1 MTTTRE
7 ILVKARAL
15 VERGWVQ
22 GRFSRMKRG
31 KECFCAV
38 GAICRAA
45 GEAQACHRLGA
56 LKAVEDEIPQELLLS
71 QWNDAPGR
79 TQAEVL
85 AAFDKAIQAEGGE

>member
-7 ILVKARAL
+7 ILAKARAL

-56 LKAVEDEIPQELLLS
+56 LKAVEAEIPQEFLLS

-85 AAFDKAIQAEGGE
+85 AAFDRAIQAEGEK